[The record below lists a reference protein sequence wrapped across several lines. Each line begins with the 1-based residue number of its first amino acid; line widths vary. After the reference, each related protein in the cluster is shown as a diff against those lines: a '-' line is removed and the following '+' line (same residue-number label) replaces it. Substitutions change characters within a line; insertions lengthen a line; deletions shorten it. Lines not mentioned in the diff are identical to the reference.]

1 MQNFGKLLE
10 RATRIAFPCHGQS
23 RYSNVH
29 VLMFSWACEDW
40 RLPVNSEIAGL
51 RDVLENVYHYKVGE
65 FKIPDQKSHKK
76 VSAKIDEFI
85 DINDDNPMD
94 LKIVYYA
101 GHARLSKA
109 KDVVWAR
116 YVAAF
121 TSRKASC
128 LIKSQTLTLSKLLGH
143 RRQMRHATP

>member
-10 RATRIAFPCHGQS
+10 RAARIAFPCQNRS

-29 VLMFSWACEDW
+29 VLMFSWATEDW

-51 RDVLENVYHYKVGE
+51 GEVLENIYHYKVEE
-65 FKIPDQKSHKK
+65 FKIPDQRSHNK
-76 VSAKIDEFI
+76 VTAKIIDFI
-85 DINDDNPMD
+85 EKNDDDPAE

-101 GHARLSKA
+101 GHARLSKS

-116 YVAAF
+116 HVSSPCLAVAL
-121 TSRKASC
+121 C
-128 LIKSQTLTLSKLLGH
+128 LVAVLQVLIPSL
-143 RRQMRHATP
+143 